1 MDINLHKL
9 STRFYQ
15 NYPHEEYPELLTKQ
29 ERPYCCL
36 TFYDERGFY
45 ICIPYRSNVA
55 QPNNAYM
62 LRTRRNSTRQNPG
75 LDYSKIVIIKEESYI
90 DDAIAV
96 IDTDNYVNTVT
107 HIERIKNDAL
117 SYVDTYINHHRGV
130 NVLSERHYMR
140 KYRYSSLQYFH
151 NELGI

>member
-1 MDINLHKL
+1 MLHIRKIY
-9 STRFYQ
+9 RFQSVSYTHLDVYKRQ
-15 NYPHEEYPELLTKQ
+15 HEEYPELLTKQ

-107 HIERIKNDAL
+107 HIERIKNCL
-117 SYVDTYINHHRGV
+117 LYTSRCV
-130 NVLSERHYMR
+130 
-140 KYRYSSLQYFH
+140 
-151 NELGI
+151 